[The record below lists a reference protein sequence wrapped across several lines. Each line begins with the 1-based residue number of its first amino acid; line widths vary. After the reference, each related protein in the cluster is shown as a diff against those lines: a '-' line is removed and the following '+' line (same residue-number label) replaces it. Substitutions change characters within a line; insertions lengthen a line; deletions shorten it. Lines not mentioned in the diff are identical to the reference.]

1 MNTHR
6 ALRCFSRNNGL
17 RSVQRPRRYLATVRQ
32 DLDVRPIAGSLGAEI
47 LGVDLRTID
56 SSTTSEI
63 RDVWLRNKVVFFRDQ
78 QLNADEYL
86 DFASKIGQPSP
97 YPMVPGIEGYPEIT
111 HVLKREHE
119 KNNFGGIW
127 HSDTVYL
134 EKPPMATMLLAREL
148 PPFGGDTLFANQEAA
163 YEALSDGLKATLET
177 LTCVHTSA
185 KADTSKTR
193 EDRVADSGG
202 GKKED
207 LVSYHPAIRTHPET
221 GKKILYLNVA
231 HTERFDGWTEAE
243 SVPLL
248 QYLHAHQIKPEF
260 TCRFRWEPRS
270 LAMWDNRQVL
280 HNPIND
286 YHGYR
291 RSMHRITLAGEKP
304 V

>member
-1 MNTHR
+1 MNVNR
-6 ALRCFSRNNGL
+6 AFRCLSR
-17 RSVQRPRRYLATVRQ
+17 RSGFRSTKQSRRHLATVQ
-32 DLDVRPIAGSLGAEI
+32 DVNVRPIAGSLGAEI
-47 LGVDLRTID
+47 LGVDLRNLD
-56 SSTTSEI
+56 SSTTSHI
-63 RDVWLRNKVVFFRDQ
+63 RDIWLKHKVVFFRDQ
-78 QLNADEYL
+78 QLKADEYL
-86 DFASKIGQPSP
+86 EFASKLGQPSP
-97 YPMVPGIEGYPEIT
+97 YPFVPGIEGYPEIT

-148 PPFGGDTLFANQEAA
+148 PPFGGDTLFANQVAA

-185 KADTSKTR
+185 KADVSKTR
-193 EDRVADSGG
+193 EDRVADGG

-221 GKKILYLNVA
+221 GKKVLYLNVA

-243 SVPLL
+243 SLPLL

-260 TCRFRWEPRS
+260 TCRFKWDVGS
-270 LAMWDNRQVL
+270 LALWDNRQVL

-304 V
+304 A